1 MSNFQILAK
10 TEQTEE
16 SSYTVKSTGETV
28 TKVQITL
35 SVPGMSDRVICE
47 MPLDVAPTAATLE
60 QWEMDE
66 SWVVVSANGFR
77 ALGFTRANARPGE
90 KPVGAMVIF
99 QATEVREANAEERK
113 ALIAA
118 RKVARMAAKQRR
130 TQRKAEKDAAQAAA

>member
-16 SSYTVKSTGETV
+16 SSYTIKSTGETV

-99 QATEVREANAEERK
+99 QATEVREASPEERK
-113 ALIAA
+113 QLQEARKAA
-118 RKVARMAAKQRR
+118 RIANKQRR
-130 TQRKAEKDAAQAAA
+130 AARQAQA